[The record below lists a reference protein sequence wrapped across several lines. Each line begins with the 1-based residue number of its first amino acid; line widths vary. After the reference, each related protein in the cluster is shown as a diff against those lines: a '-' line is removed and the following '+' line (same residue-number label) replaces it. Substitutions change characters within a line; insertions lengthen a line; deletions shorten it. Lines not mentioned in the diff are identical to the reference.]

1 MYIVPPMRKTRL
13 TIIVLFLG
21 ILPGMIV
28 PSCETNRGELIPYV
42 EFDIYLLLYAD
53 LADLG
58 IANTKVIDGGVN
70 GIVIYRESDR
80 EFHAYDRTCT
90 MWPEHDA
97 AVVEDSTFFGIY
109 ECPVCGSTY
118 LLMNGGEPNSGP
130 AQYPL
135 VEYKTI
141 LSDNVLHI
149 YN

>member
-1 MYIVPPMRKTRL
+1 MYIVRPMHDMRISFKNL
-13 TIIVLFLG
+13 LPWIFLW
-21 ILPGMIV
+21 LLL

-58 IANTKVIDGGVN
+58 IGNTKVIDGGVN
-70 GIVIYRESDR
+70 GILIYRESDLV
-80 EFHAYDRTCT
+80 FHAYDRTCT
-90 MWPEHDA
+90 LWPEHDA
-97 AVVEDSTFFGIY
+97 AVVEDPTFFGVF

-130 AQYPL
+130 ARYPL
-135 VEYKTI
+135 VEYNAS
-141 LSDNVLHI
+141 LSGDVLHV

>member
-1 MYIVPPMRKTRL
+1 MERPMHKTRL
-13 TIIVLFLG
+13 IITIFLLG
-21 ILPGMIV
+21 IIPGIFA
-28 PSCETNRGELIPYV
+28 PSCKTNRGQLIPYV

-58 IANTKVIDGGVN
+58 IGNTKVIDGGVN
-70 GIVIYRESDR
+70 GIVIYRESEM

-97 AVVEDSTFFGIY
+97 AVVEDSTFFGVY

-135 VEYKTI
+135 VEYHTS
-141 LSDNVLHI
+141 LSHDVLHV

>member
-1 MYIVPPMRKTRL
+1 MRRTRL
-13 TIIVLFLG
+13 IIIVLLTG
-21 ILPGMIV
+21 ILPGMIL

-58 IANTKVIDGGVN
+58 VGDTKVISGGVN
-70 GIVIYRESDR
+70 GIVIYRESDL

-97 AVVEDSTFFGIY
+97 AVVEDPTFFGVY
-109 ECPVCGSTY
+109 TCPECGSSY
-118 LLMNGGEPNSGP
+118 LLMNGGEPNEGP

-135 VEYKTI
+135 VEYHAS
-141 LSDNVLHI
+141 LSRDVLHI